1 MIRTVLKKLLLGE
14 NLTEQEAMDAM
25 NCIMEG
31 GATDSQIGGFL
42 TALRFKGETVEEIV
56 GFAKVMRLKAAK
68 VTHAQPY
75 CIDTCGTG
83 GDGTGTFN
91 ISTAASLVAA
101 AAGAKTAKHGNRAM
115 SSRSGSADVLE
126 ALGIN
131 INLNPSQVGSC
142 IDHVGVGFMFAQLFH
157 QSMKHA
163 AGARKEL
170 GIRTVFNI
178 LGPLTNPAGAKGQLL
193 GVFDGS
199 SALLMAE
206 ALMRLGTE
214 RALVV
219 HGSDGL
225 DEITITG
232 KTKIAEL
239 KDGTVKEYFLDALDM
254 GIPRADLT
262 ELAGGD
268 AAANADIIRSVLS
281 GEQGPRRNIVLV
293 NAAAALYV
301 AKIANSIKEGLK
313 IAAETIDTGKAA
325 LKLEELCEYTWS
337 AAAGMGEAT
346 A

>member
-1 MIRTVLKKLLLGE
+1 MVRTVLKKLLLGE
-14 NLTEQEAMDAM
+14 NLTEQEAMESM

-31 GATDSQIGGFL
+31 GATESQIGGFL
-42 TALRFKGETVEEIV
+42 TALRFKGETAEEIV
-56 GFAKVMRLKAAK
+56 GFAKVMRQKAAK

-91 ISTAASLVAA
+91 ISTAASIVAA
-101 AAGAKTAKHGNRAM
+101 AAGAKIAKHGNRAM

-131 INLNPSQVGSC
+131 ISLDPSQVGSC
-142 IDHVGVGFMFAQLFH
+142 IDQVGIGFMFAQLFH

-178 LGPLTNPAGAKGQLL
+178 LGPLTNPAGARGQLL
-193 GVFDGS
+193 GVFDGN
-199 SALLMAE
+199 SAALMAE

-219 HGSDGL
+219 HGSDEL

-239 KDGTVKEYFLDALDM
+239 KDGTVSEYFFDAADI
-254 GIPRADLT
+254 GIPRASLA

-268 AAANADIIRSVLS
+268 ASTNADIIRSVLS
-281 GEQGPRRNIVLV
+281 GEQGARRNIVLV
-293 NAAAALYV
+293 NTAAALYV
-301 AKIANSIKEGLK
+301 AKITSGIKEGLK
-313 IAAETIDTGKAA
+313 IAAEMIDTGKAA
-325 LKLEELCEYTWS
+325 LKLEELREFTQA
-337 AAAGMGEAT
+337 AAAGIGEAT